1 MLDIKKVREDFPI
14 LKKKMNG
21 FDLVY
26 LDSGATSLKPQ
37 SVIDA
42 EAHFYRDLG
51 ANIHRGV
58 YKFSQEATEEVDQ
71 TREKV
76 AKLINAPKNHEVIF
90 TRGSTESINL
100 VAYTWGRKYIS
111 EGDEILLSEME
122 HHSNLIPWQI
132 LAEEK
137 GAKLKF
143 IPINKSDVTFDL
155 SNIGDMI
162 TEKTKLVAVTGMS
175 NVTGVLTD
183 LKPIIQTAH
192 LKGAKVLVDGAQ
204 LVSHHPVDVSEMDCD
219 FLAFSAHKMCG
230 PTGLGVL
237 YGKEEILESMPPFHG
252 GGDMIL
258 QVWKDKATYAE
269 LPAKFEGG
277 TPNIAGIIGY
287 GRTIDYLNELGMD
300 NIREHE
306 IELTRYAL
314 EKTKEIDDLT
324 VYGSKDYRKK
334 GGIFSFNLGN
344 VHPHDLGTIMDRNGI
359 AVRVGHHCCQPLMR
373 FLGVAGTS
381 RASFYFYN
389 TKDEIDKL
397 IIALD
402 KVREVFVGF

>member
-1 MLDIKKVREDFPI
+1 MLDVKKVREDFPI
-14 LKKKMNG
+14 LKRKMG
-21 FDLVY
+21 GLDLVY

-42 EAHFYRDLG
+42 EVHFYKDLG

-58 YKFSQEATEEVDQ
+58 YLFSQKATEEFDE
-71 TREKV
+71 TRVKV
-76 AKLINAPKNHEVIF
+76 AKLINAPKTHEVIF

-100 VAYTWGRKYIS
+100 VAYTWGRKFIS
-111 EGDEILLSEME
+111 KGDEILVSEME

-143 IPINKSDVTFDL
+143 IPINTPDITFDL
-155 SNIGDMI
+155 SGIDDLI

-183 LKPIIQTAH
+183 LKPIIQAAH
-192 LKGAKVLVDGAQ
+192 RKGAKVLVDGAQ
-204 LVSHHPVDVSEMDCD
+204 LVSHHPIDVQEMDCD
-219 FLAFSAHKMCG
+219 FLAFSSHKMCG

-237 YGKEEILESMPPFHG
+237 YGKEAILEEMPPFHG

-269 LPAKFEGG
+269 LPAKFEAG

-287 GRTIDYLNELGMD
+287 GKAIDYLNDLGMD

-306 IELTRYAL
+306 EELTRYAL
-314 EKTKEIDDLT
+314 EKTSEIGDLT
-324 VYGSKDYRKK
+324 VYGSKDYHKK
-334 GGIFSFNLGN
+334 GGIFSFNLGT
-344 VHPHDLGTIMDRNGI
+344 VHPHDLGTIMDRNSI
-359 AVRVGHHCCQPLMR
+359 AIRVGHHCCQPLMR
-373 FLGVAGTS
+373 FLGISGTS

-389 TKDEIDKL
+389 TKDEIDML
-397 IIALD
+397 INAFD
-402 KVREVFVGF
+402 RVREVFVGF